1 MHMNE
6 VSEPK
11 RAVDTT
17 AEAPWSVATL
27 NSNLKALVGGLPTLW
42 VIGQVVEYKPRPG
55 TRIAFFTIRDLN
67 ASASITVKAWPNI
80 LDSAGSAFGEGARVL
95 LEVQPD
101 FYEGNGSISLM
112 ARSIR
117 LEGIGSLLE
126 QVEQLRRRL
135 SAEGLFAP
143 ERKKRLPF
151 LPRRIGLICGRNAKA
166 KHDVLVN
173 ALSRWPAAVF
183 EVREVAVQGPH
194 TVTEV
199 LAALAELDSMP
210 DVDVIVI
217 ARGGGAVED
226 LLPFSDETLV
236 RTAAETVTPFVS
248 AIGHEED
255 APLLDYVAD
264 YRASTPTDA
273 ARRIVPDL
281 QSELEGLVRAR
292 ERIRVGIAARVH
304 TLQSQLDDLTARPV
318 MRSPEATLTPHIE
331 QLSALRTRL
340 RSAVRGGLVTN
351 MTMLSGTRQTLRALS
366 PVGVLSRGYALVR
379 TDTGTV
385 ATRVRDM
392 DLGQRVV
399 LQMTDGLAE
408 AEVLRVET
416 TDDTAEETR
425 REKKK

>member
-1 MHMNE
+1 
-6 VSEPK
+6 
-11 RAVDTT
+11 
-17 AEAPWSVATL
+17 
-27 NSNLKALVGGLPTLW
+27 
-42 VIGQVVEYKPRPG
+42 
-55 TRIAFFTIRDLN
+55 
-67 ASASITVKAWPNI
+67 
-80 LDSAGSAFGEGARVL
+80 
-95 LEVQPD
+95 
-101 FYEGNGSISLM
+101 
-112 ARSIR
+112 
-117 LEGIGSLLE
+117 
-126 QVEQLRRRL
+126 
-135 SAEGLFAP
+135 
-143 ERKKRLPF
+143 
-151 LPRRIGLICGRNAKA
+151 
-166 KHDVLVN
+166 
-173 ALSRWPAAVF
+173 
-183 EVREVAVQGPH
+183 
-194 TVTEV
+194 
-199 LAALAELDSMP
+199 MP

-281 QSELEGLVRAR
+281 QGELEGLVRAR

-408 AEVLRVET
+408 AKVLRVET